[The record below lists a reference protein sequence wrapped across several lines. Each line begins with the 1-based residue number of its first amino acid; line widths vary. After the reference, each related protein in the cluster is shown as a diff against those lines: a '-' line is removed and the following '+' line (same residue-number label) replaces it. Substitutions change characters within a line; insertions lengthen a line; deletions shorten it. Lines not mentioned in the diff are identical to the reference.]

1 MPRIPDAFEVTHHYT
16 ERTVNQRFVEWI
28 NRIIEDKNLDFGI
41 ALQETGLSNRR
52 SPDIIIQESPQ
63 SKQVV
68 CLIELKL
75 PHFDALSES
84 ELVEPASEKAYKLRS
99 PYFATSNINQL
110 ILFSTQKHR
119 ELTNLPE
126 QIINTY
132 RLTSITDPD
141 LIDQPGIRLQIQR
154 ILERFLTEL
163 CEIAKKKKP
172 IPKRSI
178 DEILIYRL
186 RSAIDSL
193 QLHYQKLIRER
204 ITDGKFSR
212 RLKKWFGEQGWSYS
226 GQAPDIE
233 RVARQTA
240 YLLINKVLFYTALQE
255 KHKLSP
261 LSIPS
266 DLTDSK
272 ILKGTLQVYF
282 NRALD
287 VDYETIFTTDFI
299 DELAFPQAPEAILTL
314 KEVLEDIK
322 RYKLSELDY
331 DIIGRIFERLI
342 PCDERHMLGQYFTRS
357 DIVDL
362 ILGFCLQKEE
372 DKLFDPACG
381 TGTFLV
387 RAYKRKKL
395 QNPRLDHNAIL
406 KTLWGGDIA
415 KFPVS
420 LATINLAIRDLGA
433 DENYPGIFQK
443 DFFQL
448 HPDLSEFV
456 QPRKVI
462 VRTFDSRKIQLELPR
477 YFDCVVGNPPFT
489 RQEEMEELIGGE
501 GYKKEIT
508 ETATSYQNKK
518 MANLGKRAGIYAH
531 FFLHG
536 WKFLHE
542 GGHFGFIVS
551 NSWLD
556 VDYGKYLQEFFLK
569 QYKIV
574 AIIESKV
581 ERWFEE
587 ADINTCIVIL
597 QKCSQKMER
606 EDHLVHFVYLK
617 KPLTHFIPPAE
628 DNWEVEINRRNQVD
642 KFRESILGQNQLYEN
657 EEVRIYPKLQ
667 KELWDEGYD
676 KEGKKYVGSK
686 WGKYIRAPQIFFK
699 ILEKGKD
706 KLVPLKEIAHIRRGF
721 TTGANEFFYLAEEK
735 IKQWGIEKEFWMH
748 KEGDKWVPN
757 YVIRSPR
764 ECKSIVVNPKNLKYR
779 ILMIHKDKKDLRR
792 TNVLKYI
799 KEGERRGYHQRPT
812 CKSRKRWYD
821 LGRREPGTCL
831 WEMIH
836 FERLKAPINTNK
848 VFVDHNL
855 FEILPKSDE
864 FSLAISSQLNST
876 IFGMFRELEGRVNLG
891 QGSLKTEGIDIQK
904 FPIAD
909 PKLFSS
915 PQLKKI
921 ENTFRKFLGRESTES
936 MFQELGVS
944 TPKEVSLNK
953 VKPDRR
959 ELDKIVMGNIL
970 GLTEEEQLEVYRA
983 VVDLVSSRIKKAR
996 SVGRKKKI
1004 RGGIDIDA
1012 FVNTVMDSIGEN
1024 TLTKFYQEKIL
1035 TCESLYVKKLPK
1047 PSVEIGFE
1055 AELGLKFEKDIHKYR
1070 LFSGKK
1076 YIFCKSEPEAR
1087 YLKVWVEAGLESV
1100 KVPKDENC
1108 LAKIVPQLEKLME
1121 KIKKIIES
1129 YTDSILQPK
1138 LRQKILHQLWQKI
1151 TEGIE

>member
-16 ERTVNQRFVEWI
+16 ERTVNPRFVEWI
-28 NRIIEDKNLDFGI
+28 NRILEDKNLDFGI
-41 ALQETGLSNRR
+41 ALQETELSNRK

-154 ILERFLTEL
+154 NLERFLTEL

-420 LATINLAIRDLGA
+420 LATINLAIRDLGT

-448 HPDLSEFV
+448 HPDLLEFV

-462 VRTFDSRKIQLELPR
+462 VRAFNNRKIQLELPR

-489 RQEEMEELIGGE
+489 RQEEMEELIGGK

-508 ETATSYQNKK
+508 ETATSYRNKK

-642 KFRESILGQNQLYEN
+642 KFRELILGQNQLYKN
-657 EEVRIYPKLQ
+657 EGVRIYPKLQ

-676 KEGKKYVGSK
+676 KESKKYVGSK

-699 ILEKGKD
+699 ILEKGKG
-706 KLVPLKEIAHIRRGF
+706 KLVPLKEIADVRRGF
-721 TTGANEFFYLAEEK
+721 TTGANEFFYLTEEK
-735 IKQWGIEKEFWMH
+735 IKQWGIEKEFLQAIIFSL
-748 KEGDKWVPN
+748 KEVAG
-757 YVIRSPR
+757 YVLNEKR
-764 ECKSIVVNPKNLKYR
+764 LKYWA
-779 ILMIHKDKKDLRR
+779 IICSKNKKDLKG
-792 TNVLKYI
+792 TNLLKYI
-799 KEGERRGYHQRPT
+799 QEGERKNFHRRPT
-812 CKSRKRWYD
+812 CVS
-821 LGRREPGTCL
+821 REP
-831 WEMIH
+831 WY
-836 FERLKAPINTNK
+836 
-848 VFVDHNL
+848 
-855 FEILPKSDE
+855 
-864 FSLAISSQLNST
+864 SL
-876 IFGMFRELEGRVNLG
+876 
-891 QGSLKTEGIDIQK
+891 
-904 FPIAD
+904 
-909 PKLFSS
+909 
-915 PQLKKI
+915 
-921 ENTFRKFLGRESTES
+921 
-936 MFQELGVS
+936 
-944 TPKEVSLNK
+944 
-953 VKPDRR
+953 
-959 ELDKIVMGNIL
+959 
-970 GLTEEEQLEVYRA
+970 
-983 VVDLVSSRIKKAR
+983 
-996 SVGRKKKI
+996 
-1004 RGGIDIDA
+1004 
-1012 FVNTVMDSIGEN
+1012 
-1024 TLTKFYQEKIL
+1024 
-1035 TCESLYVKKLPK
+1035 
-1047 PSVEIGFE
+1047 
-1055 AELGLKFEKDIHKYR
+1055 
-1070 LFSGKK
+1070 GK
-1076 YIFCKSEPEAR
+1076 
-1087 YLKVWVEAGLESV
+1087 G
-1100 KVPKDENC
+1100 
-1108 LAKIVPQLEKLME
+1108 
-1121 KIKKIIES
+1121 
-1129 YTDSILQPK
+1129 
-1138 LRQKILHQLWQKI
+1138 
-1151 TEGIE
+1151 

>member
-154 ILERFLTEL
+154 NLERFLTEL

-448 HPDLSEFV
+448 HPDLTEFT

-462 VRTFDSRKIQLELPR
+462 VRALDKKKIELELPR
-477 YFDCVVGNPPFT
+477 YFDCVVGNPPYT
-489 RQEEMEELIGGE
+489 RQEEMEELIGGK
-501 GYKKEIT
+501 GYKNEIIKT
-508 ETATSYQNKK
+508 VTHYRGKRI
-518 MANLGKRAGIYAH
+518 ANLGKRAGIHSH

-536 WKFLHE
+536 WKFLNE
-542 GGHFGFIVS
+542 GGRFGFIVS

-556 VDYGKYLQEFFLK
+556 VDYGKYLKAFFLK
-569 QYKIV
+569 RYKII

-597 QKCSQKMER
+597 QKCSQKKLR
-606 EDHLVHFVYLK
+606 DGNLVRFVYLK

-628 DNWEVEINRRNQVD
+628 DKWEEEINRRNQVD
-642 KFRESILGQNQLYEN
+642 KLRKLALSRNQFYEN
-657 EEVRIYPKLQ
+657 EEIKIYPKLQ
-667 KELWDEGYD
+667 RELWGEGYD
-676 KEGKKYVGSK
+676 KESKKYVGSK

-699 ILEKGKD
+699 ILDKGKG
-706 KLVPLKEIAHIRRGF
+706 KLVPLKEIADVRRGF
-721 TTGANEFFYLAEEK
+721 TTGANEFFYLTEEK

-757 YVIRSPR
+757 YVVRSLR
-764 ECKSIVVNPKNLKYR
+764 ECAALTANTDDLKSR
-779 ILMIHKDKKDLRR
+779 ILMIHKEKKDL
-792 TNVLKYI
+792 K
-799 KEGERRGYHQRPT
+799 
-812 CKSRKRWYD
+812 
-821 LGRREPGTCL
+821 GT
-831 WEMIH
+831 
-836 FERLKAPINTNK
+836 
-848 VFVDHNL
+848 
-855 FEILPKSDE
+855 
-864 FSLAISSQLNST
+864 
-876 IFGMFRELEGRVNLG
+876 
-891 QGSLKTEGIDIQK
+891 
-904 FPIAD
+904 
-909 PKLFSS
+909 KL
-915 PQLKKI
+915 
-921 ENTFRKFLGRESTES
+921 
-936 MFQELGVS
+936 
-944 TPKEVSLNK
+944 
-953 VKPDRR
+953 
-959 ELDKIVMGNIL
+959 
-970 GLTEEEQLEVYRA
+970 
-983 VVDLVSSRIKKAR
+983 
-996 SVGRKKKI
+996 
-1004 RGGIDIDA
+1004 
-1012 FVNTVMDSIGEN
+1012 
-1024 TLTKFYQEKIL
+1024 
-1035 TCESLYVKKLPK
+1035 
-1047 PSVEIGFE
+1047 
-1055 AELGLKFEKDIHKYR
+1055 LKF
-1070 LFSGKK
+1070 
-1076 YIFCKSEPEAR
+1076 
-1087 YLKVWVEAGLESV
+1087 
-1100 KVPKDENC
+1100 
-1108 LAKIVPQLEKLME
+1108 
-1121 KIKKIIES
+1121 IINGEE
-1129 YTDSILQPK
+1129 T
-1138 LRQKILHQLWQKI
+1138 
-1151 TEGIE
+1151 G

>member
-1 MPRIPDAFEVTHHYT
+1 MPRIPDTFGFTPHYT

-28 NRIIEDKNLDFGI
+28 NRIIEEKNLDFGI

-52 SPDIIIQESPQ
+52 SPDIIIQESLQ

-84 ELVEPASEKAYKLRS
+84 ELIEPASEKAYNLKS

-110 ILFSTQKHR
+110 ILFSTQKRR
-119 ELTNLPE
+119 ELANLPE

-132 RLTSITDPD
+132 RLSSIADPN
-141 LIDQPGIRLQIQR
+141 LIDEPGIRLQIQR
-154 ILERFLTEL
+154 NLERFLTEL
-163 CEIAKKKKP
+163 YEITKKKKS

-186 RSAIDSL
+186 RSAIDTL
-193 QLHYQKLIRER
+193 QVHYQRSIRE
-204 ITDGKFSR
+204 ISTDGKFSR
-212 RLKKWFGEQGWSYS
+212 KLRNWFGEQGWSYS
-226 GQAPDIE
+226 GQSPDIE
-233 RVARQTA
+233 RVARQAA
-240 YLLINKVLFYTALQE
+240 YLLINKFLFYTALQE

-287 VDYETIFTTDFI
+287 IDYETIFTTDFI
-299 DELAFPQAPEAILTL
+299 DEFAFPQAWGAILTL
-314 KEVLEDIK
+314 REVLEDIK

-342 PCDERHMLGQYFTRS
+342 PCDERHMLGQYYTRS

-387 RAYKRKKL
+387 RAYNRKKL
-395 QNPRLDHNAIL
+395 QNPRLAHNAIL

-420 LATINLAIRDLGA
+420 LATINIAIRNLGA

-448 HPDLSEFV
+448 HPDLTEFT

-462 VRTFDSRKIQLELPR
+462 ARTLDKKKIEIELPR
-477 YFDCVVGNPPFT
+477 FFDCIVGNPPFT

-501 GYKKEIT
+501 GYKKEII
-508 ETATSYQNKK
+508 ETATSYRNKK
-518 MANLGKRAGIYAH
+518 IANLGKRAGIYAH

-569 QYKIV
+569 HYKIL
-574 AIIESKV
+574 AILESKV

-587 ADINTCIVIL
+587 ADINTCVVIL
-597 QKCSQKMER
+597 QKCSQSKER
-606 EDHLVHFVYLK
+606 ENHLLRFVYLK
-617 KPLTHFIPPAE
+617 RPLSHFIPPVE
-628 DNWEVEINRRNQVD
+628 DSWEDEINRRNQVE
-642 KFRESILGQNQLYEN
+642 KLRELILGQNQFYEN
-657 EEVRIYPKLQ
+657 EEIRIYPKPQ

-676 KEGKKYVGSK
+676 KESKRYVGSK

-699 ILEKGKD
+699 ILEKGKG
-706 KLVPLKEIAHIRRGF
+706 KFVPLKEIADVRRGF
-721 TTGANEFFYLAEEK
+721 TTGANEFFYLTEAK
-735 IKQWGIEKEFWMH
+735 IKQWGIEDEFLQPIVFSLKEV
-748 KEGDKWVPN
+748 EG
-757 YVIRSPR
+757 YVLNKTR
-764 ECKSIVVNPKNLKYR
+764 LKYR
-779 ILMIHKDKKDLRR
+779 VIMCSKNKKVLKG
-792 TNVLKYI
+792 TNLLKYI
-799 KEGERRGYHQRPT
+799 QEGESKDFHRRPT
-812 CKSRKRWYD
+812 CAS
-821 LGRREPGTCL
+821 REPWYSLGKGWQYASL
-831 WEMIH
+831 IFPAKVGERMPVFLNKRV
-836 FERLKAPINTNK
+836 FEDKKLYG
-848 VFVDHNL
+848 V
-855 FEILPKSDE
+855 LPKHLRDTDV
-864 FSLAISSQLNST
+864 LAALLNS
-876 IFGMFRELEGRVNLG
+876 IFSRFFIEYTCRQLTGA
-891 QGSLKTEGIDIQK
+891 QA
-904 FPIAD
+904 IAD
-909 PKLFSS
+909 IDVVVVENLSIPDPSKLTPEIHQSLRKSINKLCMTSYNSIFSELGASS
-915 PQLKKI
+915 P
-921 ENTFRKFLGRESTES
+921 E
-936 MFQELGVS
+936 
-944 TPKEVSLNK
+944 EVSLDK
-953 VKPDRR
+953 VKPDCR
-959 ELDKIVMGNIL
+959 ELDKIVMGDIL

-983 VVDLVSSRIKKAR
+983 VVDLVSSRIKKAK
-996 SVGRKKKI
+996 SVERKKKVK
-1004 RGGIDIDA
+1004 GGIDIDA
-1012 FVNTVMDSIGEN
+1012 FVKTVMERVGEK
-1024 TLTKFYQEKIL
+1024 TLAKFYQEKIL
-1035 TCESLYVKKLPK
+1035 THIPLYTKKLPK
-1047 PSVEIGFE
+1047 PSSEIGFE
-1055 AELGLKFEKDIHKYR
+1055 AELGLKFEEEIHKYR
-1070 LFSGKK
+1070 LFSGKEH
-1076 YIFCKSEPEAR
+1076 IFCKSEPEAR
-1087 YLKVWVEAGLESV
+1087 YLKVWVETGLEDV
-1100 KVPKDENC
+1100 KIPKDEDY
-1108 LAKIVPQLEKLME
+1108 LAKIVPQLEKLMGE
-1121 KIKKIIES
+1121 IKKTIES